1 VGGATNRLVGPP
13 HPTLSPGQ
21 RRPAGGEGKGRVV
34 RATLRRQI
42 FEQPVVTLSPDSPAT
57 PRERGDQALRAW
69 WVRVALLSSKLRS
82 FSWEVKRSVAKA
94 SLRQQTLSK
103 DCFFNFPGR
112 PCGCPDAQ
120 PFRPG
125 VNWSL
130 MRRFGREQIGRVGR
144 LQRREASGGDAVLR
158 HA

>member
-1 VGGATNRLVGPP
+1 VGGATSRLVGPP
-13 HPTLSPGQ
+13 HPTLSP
-21 RRPAGGEGKGRVV
+21 RPAGGEGKGRVV

-42 FEQPVVTLSPDSPAT
+42 FEQPVVTLSPDSLAA

-103 DCFFNFPGR
+103 DCVFNFPRTTALRVPGCAAVQAGR
-112 PCGCPDAQ
+112 QLELDATV
-120 PFRPG
+120 RSG
-125 VNWSL
+125 ADWTRL
-130 MRRFGREQIGRVGR
+130 MTP
-144 LQRREASGGDAVLR
+144 AA
-158 HA
+158 